1 MELCLWRAH
10 SRTRRLHS
18 KDLYSIDTPGSII
31 VRKILLLY
39 TLSGIFFFFLLKLW
53 NFTLL
58 FYPLFYCWL
67 SVKFSTG
74 CCHKLFPL
82 CVPSV
87 VWWQMTSFVSSDSK
101 FTCHFMCLISSV
113 WNTFLW
119 SDITCF
125 FPPPQLKLLGSDA
138 VVSVYVSGYI
148 KHNWMWTFCTLLHRS
163 PQITKKYNGGRNILS
178 QWKWRVKA
186 QYCIHRT

>member
-10 SRTRRLHS
+10 SGTRWLHS

-31 VRKILLLY
+31 VRKILSFIY
-39 TLSGIFFFFLLKLW
+39 TEWHLFLLKLW

-87 VWWQMTSFVSSDSK
+87 VWWQMTSLVSSDSK
-101 FTCHFMCLISSV
+101 FTCHFMCLISSM

-119 SDITCF
+119 SDTTWF
-125 FPPPQLKLLGSDA
+125 FFKLLDSDA
-138 VVSVYVSGYI
+138 VESICVSGYI

-163 PQITKKYNGGRNILS
+163 PQITKKYNVGRNILS

-186 QYCIHRT
+186 QYCTHRT